1 MTGGTQTDKRSK
13 AMDSK
18 LPDVGVTIFTV
29 MSKLAQQS
37 GAINLSQGFPD
48 FDVSPE
54 LVDRV
59 AYYMQAGFN
68 QYAPMQGV
76 PALRAAIVAKVE
88 ALYGARYDAETEVT
102 VTSGATEALYAAITA
117 VVRAGDE
124 VLVIEPAYDAYAPA
138 VRLNGGRPVFTP
150 LSFPDYRID
159 WEAIRER
166 ITPRTRALILNAP
179 HNPTGMNL
187 GTEDIAALE
196 AIAGAHDFFII
207 SDEVYEHIVFD
218 GRPHQSLARYPALRA
233 RSFIVS
239 SFGKTYHA
247 TGWKVGYCLAPG
259 ILTAEFRKIHQYLTF
274 ATNTPVQM
282 ALSDYMTA
290 SGDHLTLADFYQRKR
305 DRFQQLLAG
314 TRFKPLACQGTYFQ
328 MVDYSAITQEAD
340 TAFARRLTTDF
351 GVAAIPPS
359 VFYHD
364 HRDDHVLRLCF
375 AKHDRTLE
383 EAAEK
388 LCRI

>member
-1 MTGGTQTDKRSK
+1 M
-13 AMDSK
+13 
-18 LPDVGVTIFTV
+18 P
-29 MSKLAQQS
+29 LA
-37 GAINLSQGFPD
+37 
-48 FDVSPE
+48 
-54 LVDRV
+54 
-59 AYYMQAGFN
+59 
-68 QYAPMQGV
+68 
-76 PALRAAIVAKVE
+76 
-88 ALYGARYDAETEVT
+88 
-102 VTSGATEALYAAITA
+102 
-117 VVRAGDE
+117 
-124 VLVIEPAYDAYAPA
+124 
-138 VRLNGGRPVFTP
+138 
-150 LSFPDYRID
+150 FPDYHID
-159 WEAIRER
+159 WDALRGR

-196 AIAGAHDFFII
+196 AIAGAQDFFII

-218 GRPHQSLARYPALRA
+218 GRPHLSLARYPGLRA

-259 ILTAEFRKIHQYLTF
+259 GLTAEFRKIHQYLTF
-274 ATNTPVQM
+274 ATSTPVQM
-282 ALSDYMTA
+282 ALSDYITA
-290 SGDHLTLADFYQRKR
+290 SDDHLTLADFYQHKR

-340 TAFARRLTTDF
+340 TDFARRLTTDF